1 MHRLNRRQ
9 VIATALACPV
19 AGTARAQDYPA
30 KPVRMIVPFPPGGP
44 TDIVARPTALLLG
57 HALGQQI
64 FVDNR
69 GGAGGS
75 IGADFVAKA
84 APDGYTLLMGTV
96 GTNAINGALYPRLPH
111 DPIEDF
117 TPIASVASAPVA
129 IVVHPDAGFATLA
142 SLVAMAK
149 AAPDAIQYG
158 SAGAGTPGHLA
169 GAMFCSTAGIGMQHI
184 PYKGSAP
191 AITDLLGGQIKV
203 MFDPLQSVLPNVAAG
218 KLKALALTS
227 RQRSPL
233 LPAVPTVSGS
243 GWPHFEST
251 AWWAVFAP
259 ARLPAGITTR
269 LRTALEKIVR
279 SDDYRSKLGNVGV
292 QPLSVP
298 LAEFQKS
305 ETAKWSVAV
314 RNAGIALE

>member
-1 MHRLNRRQ
+1 
-9 VIATALACPV
+9 
-19 AGTARAQDYPA
+19 
-30 KPVRMIVPFPPGGP
+30 PFPPGGP

-191 AITDLLGGQIKV
+191 AITDLLGGQGIRRRQGV
-203 MFDPLQSVLPNVAAG
+203 RWTWPAPCRLTPPSAVGNCAMR
-218 KLKALALTS
+218 LAPV
-227 RQRSPL
+227 RAQ
-233 LPAVPTVSGS
+233 
-243 GWPHFEST
+243 
-251 AWWAVFAP
+251 
-259 ARLPAGITTR
+259 
-269 LRTALEKIVR
+269 ALER
-279 SDDYRSKLGNVGV
+279 
-292 QPLSVP
+292 
-298 LAEFQKS
+298 
-305 ETAKWSVAV
+305 
-314 RNAGIALE
+314 

>member
-30 KPVRMIVPFPPGGP
+30 KPVRMTVPFPPGGP

-75 IGADFVAKA
+75 IGADFVAQ
-84 APDGYTLLMGTV
+84 PP
-96 GTNAINGALYPRLPH
+96 LYPRLPH
-111 DPIEDF
+111 DPIENF

-218 KLKALALTS
+218 KLKAL
-227 RQRSPL
+227 
-233 LPAVPTVSGS
+233 
-243 GWPHFEST
+243 
-251 AWWAVFAP
+251 
-259 ARLPAGITTR
+259 
-269 LRTALEKIVR
+269 
-279 SDDYRSKLGNVGV
+279 
-292 QPLSVP
+292 
-298 LAEFQKS
+298 
-305 ETAKWSVAV
+305 
-314 RNAGIALE
+314 

>member
-30 KPVRMIVPFPPGGP
+30 KPVRMTVPFPPGGP

-117 TPIASVASAPVA
+117 TPIASVARAPVA
-129 IVVHPDAGFATLA
+129 IGLQPHPGLPPPARRCPSSCTPGRAAQRGGALWPGPRPRPMPFNSARPARARRATLPARCSAARRA
-142 SLVAMAK
+142 SGCSTSRTR
-149 AAPDAIQYG
+149 AAP
-158 SAGAGTPGHLA
+158 
-169 GAMFCSTAGIGMQHI
+169 
-184 PYKGSAP
+184 
-191 AITDLLGGQIKV
+191 
-203 MFDPLQSVLPNVAAG
+203 
-218 KLKALALTS
+218 
-227 RQRSPL
+227 RRSP
-233 LPAVPTVSGS
+233 TC
-243 GWPHFEST
+243 
-251 AWWAVFAP
+251 WA
-259 ARLPAGITTR
+259 G
-269 LRTALEKIVR
+269 R
-279 SDDYRSKLGNVGV
+279 SR
-292 QPLSVP
+292 
-298 LAEFQKS
+298 
-305 ETAKWSVAV
+305 
-314 RNAGIALE
+314 

>member
-69 GGAGGS
+69 GGACGS
-75 IGADFVAKA
+75 IGADFVANA

-158 SAGAGTPGHLA
+158 SAGAGTPGHPAGAMFCRTGGDRGGATPDAIQYGSAGAGTPGHLA

-191 AITDLLGGQIKV
+191 AITDL
-203 MFDPLQSVLPNVAAG
+203 
-218 KLKALALTS
+218 
-227 RQRSPL
+227 
-233 LPAVPTVSGS
+233 
-243 GWPHFEST
+243 
-251 AWWAVFAP
+251 
-259 ARLPAGITTR
+259 
-269 LRTALEKIVR
+269 
-279 SDDYRSKLGNVGV
+279 
-292 QPLSVP
+292 
-298 LAEFQKS
+298 
-305 ETAKWSVAV
+305 
-314 RNAGIALE
+314 